1 VHRDAADLLDAVCG
15 ALTAGSPVY
24 RRRDEVARLVCCPSD
39 AGLTHGSGWV
49 ESFQFAVGWV
59 GSTIAIVLKI
69 WSAHSALSRLTDN
82 SCIGLGPNFSTCS
95 GLGWIGSVS

>member
-1 VHRDAADLLDAVCG
+1 MHRDAMDLLDAVCG

-24 RRRDEVARLVCCPSD
+24 RRRDEVARLVCCPWD

-69 WSAHSALSRLTDN
+69 WSADSALSRLTDN
-82 SCIGLGPNFSTCS
+82 SCIEFGRV
-95 GLGWIGSVS
+95 GSKFFDL